1 MSPTFQVFE
10 TLAKQDPDIFAVVLD
25 ELHRQQEGIELIA
38 SENFASQAVMDTMGS
53 VLTNKYAEGLPAK
66 RYYGGCDVV
75 DRAESLAIERLKHL
89 FPGCVHANVQPHSG
103 AQANMAAFIAAG
115 LKPGD
120 TILGMNLSHG
130 GHLTHGSPVNVSGFW
145 FQAHHYGVDP
155 ETGCL
160 DMEAVRQKAL
170 DVKPKM
176 IICGASAYPR
186 VIDFAVFRA
195 IADEVG
201 AVVLADISHI
211 SGLVVTG
218 HHPSPFPHC
227 QFVTSTTHKTLRGP
241 RGGVVMVSEEAY
253 AKAIDKAVFPG
264 TQGGP
269 LMHVIASKAV
279 AFKEAASSSFK
290 AYSQAVIENAQAMAQ
305 TLLEQGVSVLSGGTD
320 NHLMILDLRSLGIT
334 GKEAQARLESIHITT
349 NKNTIPDDPQSPFVT
364 SGVRLGTPAITSRG
378 FGVEATRS
386 LSGLIAQALKAT
398 PEAFETQQES
408 LKQQVHQL
416 ANQYPLYPELEA
428 YLQTLTPELVSV
440 S

>member
-1 MSPTFQVFE
+1 MTMPFKAFE
-10 TLAKQDPDIFAVVLD
+10 TLAHQDPDIYAVVLD

-75 DRAESLAIERLKHL
+75 DRAESLAIERLKAL

-115 LKPGD
+115 LQPGD

-145 FQAHHYGVDP
+145 FQAHHYGVNP
-155 ETGCL
+155 ETGRL
-160 DMEAVRQKAL
+160 DMDTVRQKAL
-170 DVKPKM
+170 EVKPKM

-186 VIDFAVFRA
+186 VIDFAAFRA

-241 RGGVVMVSEEAY
+241 RGGVVMVSDEAY

-279 AFKEAASSSFK
+279 AFKEAASSAFK
-290 AYSQAVIENAQAMAQ
+290 QYSQAVVENAQAMAQ
-305 TLLEQGVSVLSGGTD
+305 TLLASEIQVLSGGTD

-334 GKEAQARLESIHITT
+334 GKEAQARLEAIHITT

-378 FGVEATRS
+378 FDVVATRELAS
-386 LSGLIAQALKAT
+386 VIAQALKAS
-398 PEAFETQQES
+398 PEVFEAQQDS
-408 LKQQVHQL
+408 LKHQVHAL
-416 ANQYPLYPELEA
+416 AKRYPLYPELEA
-428 YLQTLTPELVSV
+428 HMQTLAPRFASV
-440 S
+440 